1 MQPLHYQFNS
11 PHDGTL
17 MRIPV
22 ANETWDIIDDNPG
35 GEYGIAVDGNDHVP
49 VEASITLVDGD
60 FDVTIDTDLLTA
72 AIMRPRLTSQEQAR
86 LMTVYERLRPE
97 ALEIF
102 ARLSQYA
109 VEYSI
114 VIDPATVT
122 FSALYATLWG
132 VIPADDY
139 ERLRV
144 LYENEVVAYE
154 YEGNGRAARADFPGL
169 LYLAQQELTQL

>member
-1 MQPLHYQFNS
+1 MSKLPYKIIKFDAEGNYLGYVVSPSNADIDGVTWFGVDSQPANPVLNAAAS
-11 PHDGTL
+11 DGW
-17 MRIPV
+17 R
-22 ANETWDIIDDNPG
+22 EK
-35 GEYGIAVDGNDHVP
+35 
-49 VEASITLVDGD
+49 
-60 FDVTIDTDLLTA
+60 TA
-72 AIMRPRLTSQEQAR
+72 DELADELAAAEQAR

-102 ARLSQYA
+102 ARLSEYA

-122 FSALYATLWG
+122 FTDLYATLWG

-154 YEGNGRAARADFPGL
+154 YEGNGKAARADFPGL
-169 LYLAQQELTQL
+169 LFLAQQELTQ